1 MCAAEKGND
10 GREIVGVAKKVA
22 SDGVLLDKVAYDIRS
37 RIYVSYLL
45 CTSIVSLIPV
55 IPYVISKEAYKKRH
69 KVWAAISVEV
79 FRHTRTILVFGLL
92 FTKAFTFI
100 LSKYPNLLG
109 PNFFIKNKD
118 LAVLFLAVSC
128 TLPLL
133 VIEGILHY
141 LNVYDEVTKNKCSV
155 SDVLISQSFLG
166 DISRGLPAL
175 LCYQEHTGPLGIKSK
190 NTNYWFDVVYEVYL
204 YCTSYILV
212 VPGCCA
218 LLSEYL
224 RRKDKKVALYVVK
237 MLAVSSHVI
246 LINSI
251 FIGTILYCILSSCG
265 KFLHV
270 GKGDA
275 LESHVSM
282 AFVYG
287 IFISSF
293 IFLLAMAF
301 FYYEI
306 STVNSKRTDITSS
319 LEVSDEI
326 AGLVLKFGLLTVA
339 VSSICSLFRTKTK
352 LREMC
357 IKYPKTEFA
366 YDLVRRVVGAVLI
379 LPACFLQLSEL
390 CMNRGNK
397 KFAAIASRARLFS
410 EIFLGNVL
418 CFFLVSAAMFCT
430 PAASKALNL
439 ASPTVIAFASAV
451 ALSCVIEVAAVLTDL
466 LFTSKEIAYS
476 RKEYVSVVLRDKEL
490 DYKISKFGIINL
502 ISSAIIHITYDKSA
516 KKETANGN
524 VDAKQVDVC
533 DMLSHVSPMA
543 VVSVNKSRSVA

>member
-1 MCAAEKGND
+1 M
-10 GREIVGVAKKVA
+10 VGVVRKVA

-37 RIYVSYLL
+37 RIYICYLL
-45 CTSIVSLIPV
+45 CTSIVSLVPI

-69 KVWAAISVEV
+69 KLWAAISVQI
-79 FRHTRTILVFGLL
+79 FRHTRTVLVFGLL

-100 LSKYPNLLG
+100 LEKYPNFLG

-118 LAVLFLAVSC
+118 LAILFLAMSC

-133 VIEGILHY
+133 VIESVFHY

-166 DISRGLPAL
+166 DISCGLPAL
-175 LCYQEHTGPLGIKSK
+175 LCYQERTGPLGIKSK
-190 NTNYWFDVVYEVYL
+190 NTNYWSDVVYEVYL

-218 LLSEYL
+218 LLAEYL

-251 FIGTILYCILSSCG
+251 FIGMILYWILSSCG

-270 GKGDA
+270 GKANA
-275 LESHVSM
+275 LDSHVSM
-282 AFVYG
+282 AFIYG

-306 STVNSKRTDITSS
+306 STVNSKKTDITNS

-352 LREMC
+352 LREKC

-366 YDLVRRVVGAVLI
+366 YDLVRRIVGAVLV

-390 CMNRGNK
+390 CVNRGNK

-418 CFFLVSAAMFCT
+418 CFFIASTAIFCT
-430 PAASKALNL
+430 PAARKALNL

-451 ALSCVIEVAAVLTDL
+451 ALACVVEVAAVLADL
-466 LFTSKEIAYS
+466 FFTSKEIAYS
-476 RKEYVSVVLRDKEL
+476 GKEYVSVVLRDKEL

-502 ISSAIIHITYDKSA
+502 ISSAIIHVAYDKGSQRG
-516 KKETANGN
+516 TANISA
-524 VDAKQVDVC
+524 DAKHSDIS
-533 DMLSHVSPMA
+533 DMMSSVISPMA
-543 VVSVNKSRSVA
+543 VASVYRSRSV